1 MLLFL
6 NKDKFHLLK
15 NINNSEKTDKP
26 MTLMQIGCYEYL
38 NNNKHTAQSM
48 FEFINQNQETNITH
62 EDIFSII
69 LTVCI
74 FNGFEDIQYV
84 LNFLSEKCHRYK
96 YSLISII

>member
-1 MLLFL
+1 
-6 NKDKFHLLK
+6 
-15 NINNSEKTDKP
+15 
-26 MTLMQIGCYEYL
+26 MTMMQIGCYEYL

-48 FEFINQNQETNITH
+48 FEFINQNYNTNIAN

-84 LNFLSEKCHRYK
+84 LNFLSEKCNRYK
-96 YSLISII
+96 YSLISIIYIKKLSFLQQHNKCIYRLKALK